1 MADLLNDYYKKLQTL
16 NQQRSM
22 TGNQSFNQGIDAS
35 LAEGY
40 FDAQQKNRQAQESL
54 DLQKTTQ
61 TGYLDIANK
70 TLANQTQNQEWQQA
84 YSEEALKAQSS
95 SQTTN
100 LIGQAIGGA
109 ASLATNLYGINKRW
123 GDKTTVPES
132 QAITGDMSGSGQQG
146 SPITN
151 FSGNTPQFQVDQNL
165 AGSTSVDIPTNTD
178 IAPLDS
184 FSLFTNPETNIS
196 STSIYNDMFSWW

>member
-1 MADLLNDYYKKLQTL
+1 MADLLNDYYKKLQTI

-40 FDAQQKNRQAQESL
+40 FDAQQKNRQAQEQL
-54 DLQKTTQ
+54 DLQKNTQ
-61 TGYLDIANK
+61 TGYLD
-70 TLANQTQNQEWQQA
+70 LAKQNQSWQQA
-84 YSEEALKAQSS
+84 YSDKALSQQSS

-123 GDKTTVPES
+123 GDKTTAPES
-132 QAITGDMSGSGQQG
+132 QAITGDISGFGQPD

-151 FSGNTPQFQVDQNL
+151 FSGDTPQFQVDQSL
-165 AGSTSVDIPTNTD
+165 TGSPSVDISTNTD
-178 IAPLDS
+178 ITPLDS